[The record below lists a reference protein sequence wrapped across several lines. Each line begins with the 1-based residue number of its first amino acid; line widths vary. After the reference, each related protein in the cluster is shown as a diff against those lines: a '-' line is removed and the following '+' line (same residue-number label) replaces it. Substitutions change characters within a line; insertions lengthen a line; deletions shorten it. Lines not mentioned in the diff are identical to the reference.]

1 MYFTDKVIRR
11 FFYAVSIVSTKR
23 LSKNAF
29 VKMMEGI
36 DEQNNSDG
44 ASSAMYLLVDM
55 LYDEGIFRRNA
66 RGIYSIADTSAIEAL
81 FAGKRFQAMLD
92 FYSETAPFGEIG
104 SFICEKLKADGL
116 SFRSEPPF
124 MYRFRFPTQCLDSIV
139 MYSILRAI
147 QQKKNRSY

>member
-81 FAGKRFQAMLD
+81 FAGKRFNGNAGFLQ
-92 FYSETAPFGEIG
+92 
-104 SFICEKLKADGL
+104 
-116 SFRSEPPF
+116 R
-124 MYRFRFPTQCLDSIV
+124 
-139 MYSILRAI
+139 
-147 QQKKNRSY
+147 NRSLRRNWKLHL